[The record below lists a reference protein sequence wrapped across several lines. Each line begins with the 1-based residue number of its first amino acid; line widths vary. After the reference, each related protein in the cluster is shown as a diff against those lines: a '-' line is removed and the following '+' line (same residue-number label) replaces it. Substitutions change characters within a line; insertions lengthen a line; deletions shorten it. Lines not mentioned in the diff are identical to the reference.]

1 MSTEPTSSAAGE
13 RVGVAAAAAGGG
25 GGGQRGQLDQVGR
38 GATGGSARQQAQR
51 VRLVIKSLLVVNR
64 SGWLIA
70 GFVAALFVGG
80 ILDYVFRAPGWV
92 RGGGLVVAA
101 AVVGSLLVRRLL
113 PALRFHP
120 SVEDIALRM
129 ATPARRY
136 DIPAAVGLAGQ
147 ERGGGSGLGG
157 ITSGLAMLAGQQSG
171 GAVAGQGLIRWQ
183 PAARAAGALALA
195 CLLVFAMFA
204 AQPALAW
211 IGSRR
216 MLLPWTEAQWP
227 RRYHVEAIGGT
238 GVSPLGRAVLLQAG
252 LVQAP
257 GKLAGAEVRA
267 VVSVSVPG
275 ADGKPERTGPE
286 RTVVLTAQ
294 DRTKPLSYTS
304 ELGEQTTAEAM
315 VFERLLEPG
324 ALELRDLV
332 GDRPVEAVTLRY
344 RLVAGDHTTAEQTL
358 KLVRPPAVE
367 GVAVSVQPPAY
378 LRTAVGAAG
387 SGAGAGGGPERRE
400 LGKPAATVVVPAV
413 AEGSA
418 VTVEL
423 KLSRALAAPADVA
436 AALGPQVAGL
446 VASGG
451 ATLGAQGDVWTVRTV
466 LRESLAMPIRL
477 TDENGLRSADDVGLR
492 LEAKPDRLP
501 EPVVTEPA
509 TDQLV
514 TPNASVDVA
523 VEARDDLGLVALAAV
538 AQRASRPNGSVGGVP
553 EPSAGKVVLSQ
564 ATIST
569 PVASERVTATVVP
582 SKLGAQPG
590 DELLLTAVAQDNF
603 ELEGKR
609 HDPVT
614 SAPRKLRVVSAEQL
628 TEKLISDLAALRRGV
643 IATTERQDALRKATA
658 RAAEQAETAAK
669 ADAAAMASDEPAA
682 AKQAA
687 RQAAQ
692 QSGKEANAAMRQ
704 AAREQAELSRQIER
718 LAEQAAAAAKTSQQN
733 KLDPG
738 AAERAAQAAADAL
751 KQAKEASSQAG
762 GKAEQAAKAG
772 EQGQEGQAGQQG
784 QDGQQG
790 KSGEA
795 GEQGREG
802 QQAKDAAQEAAK
814 QAAGEARKE
823 QEAAAK
829 ALSQAAA
836 ALDRG
841 QDAWAAKRMLQE
853 LAEGQKQ
860 VREATAK
867 AGREAAGK
875 SPEQL
880 NDQQRDA
887 LRQAADQ
894 QEELAR
900 RAGELEQKLKQQA
913 EAVKQRDPGAA
924 DALDDAAKRA
934 RQADVA
940 QKMRDAAEQVRK
952 NQAGE
957 AQQGQQKAE
966 QTLRSMLEQIENAKA
981 RSDAVLRRQL
991 DSLAQSID
999 VLIAQQQGEL
1009 KRLGESAATGRF
1021 DGLDQGMIRLH
1032 GGTLAALD
1040 KAQAAENGKKAAE
1053 LLKAA
1058 ADNQVA
1064 AIGDL
1069 RARPIRPDDARRSED
1084 QSLKSLQE
1092 AKAATEEAQKEA
1104 AEREAAERRAALRAA
1119 YESILEDQKAVTAD
1133 TQPLIGKPADR
1144 RAQQTARDIAA
1155 RQALIP
1161 GRIDDLKDK
1170 LTELAESGVFEIANE
1185 RIKSAA
1191 NSASTLLKGTKWTTQ
1206 LAGRQA
1212 AVERTL
1218 QALIDALKEKNDAD
1232 KDFRE
1237 NEQGEQQGGQGQGG
1251 QQQQKEPLL
1260 PPVTELE
1267 ILKGMQREAMIA
1279 TREASEAG
1287 DKAAAKAAADEAA
1300 GLQQKLTDRARQL
1313 IEKINKQQGQ

>member
-13 RVGVAAAAAGGG
+13 RVGGAAAAAGGG
-25 GGGQRGQLDQVGR
+25 SGGQRGQVAH

-120 SVEDIALRM
+120 SVEDIALRL
-129 ATPARRY
+129 ATPARRF

-147 ERGGGSGLGG
+147 ERGG

-195 CLLVFAMFA
+195 CLLVFVMFA

-378 LRTAVGAAG
+378 LRTAVGVAG
-387 SGAGAGGGPERRE
+387 SSAGAGAGGGLERRE

-772 EQGQEGQAGQQG
+772 EQGQEGQAG
-784 QDGQQG
+784 

-795 GEQGREG
+795 GEQG

-999 VLIAQQQGEL
+999 ALIAQQQGEL

-1144 RAQQTARDIAA
+1144 RAQQTARDVAA

-1237 NEQGEQQGGQGQGG
+1237 NEQGDQQGGQGQGG
-1251 QQQQKEPLL
+1251 QQQKEPLL